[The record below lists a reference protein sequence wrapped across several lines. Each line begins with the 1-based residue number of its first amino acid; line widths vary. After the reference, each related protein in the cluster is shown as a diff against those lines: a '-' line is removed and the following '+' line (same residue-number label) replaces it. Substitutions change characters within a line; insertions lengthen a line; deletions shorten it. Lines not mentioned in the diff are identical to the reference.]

1 MTTYDML
8 WALAPEL
15 AEGVFSAY
23 RDAAFRSRDEQ
34 VKLAEPLDIAEEAR
48 SISRMVDGVAVISV
62 NGPIDRTTQRGWWTG
77 KVFATGQNTVRF
89 ALAQALENPE
99 ARAVL
104 LSVNSPG
111 GVVSGAKELADYIA
125 EAGKVKP
132 LGAYVDG
139 LAASAAYWLAAS
151 TGRVLSPAT
160 GQVGSIG
167 VIMQVADFS
176 GFYQKMGVSFEF
188 ISSGKYKSVGR
199 GERPL
204 TDEERAYFQERLAAL
219 HALFRDDVSS
229 RMRIS
234 AAPAQWAE
242 AQLLIA
248 PRATELGLVSAIV
261 RDEEAAIQTM
271 MEVSMS
277 RLTRETLAQDA
288 PELVEALRKEGREEA
303 EAQIREQLAM
313 AGQGGSDFALAAM
326 RAVCRSEDVRTVETL
341 LEKAR
346 ALNLTG
352 EQLAG
357 MAALFSQ
364 APMSGA
370 EQPGK
375 ESRNA
380 VLSALRDAHAAPV
393 NADRGVPHKNPLVA
407 DAERRAAAQ
416 A

>member
-234 AAPAQWAE
+234 AAPAQWVRTNGE
-242 AQLLIA
+242 YEYSGNGDPEVMFGSLEEHLNFHGHIQETPYEGLKIDQLDLLI
-248 PRATELGLVSAIV
+248 PV
-261 RDEEAAIQTM
+261 RKKA
-271 MEVSMS
+271 
-277 RLTRETLAQDA
+277 
-288 PELVEALRKEGREEA
+288 KE
-303 EAQIREQLAM
+303 I
-313 AGQGGSDFALAAM
+313 
-326 RAVCRSEDVRTVETL
+326 
-341 LEKAR
+341 
-346 ALNLTG
+346 
-352 EQLAG
+352 
-357 MAALFSQ
+357 SQ
-364 APMSGA
+364 
-370 EQPGK
+370 
-375 ESRNA
+375 
-380 VLSALRDAHAAPV
+380 
-393 NADRGVPHKNPLVA
+393 
-407 DAERRAAAQ
+407 
-416 A
+416 